1 MYGTTRR
8 PTSAAAE
15 LLWPPFEQAA
25 AASPWFGWGVGAG
38 NAIIPPDSEVARM
51 IGNWAAHNEYLRI
64 SVEGGQLG
72 RALLIGML
80 VLWVA
85 RHTRGLCRTDKVI
98 MRLAFAGFAVQAYT
112 DNVLIATTACVFFA
126 FATAV
131 FRTRGMSHAVG
142 QARDPRRCGAVCFRH
157 AMQDFGSDSLAAR
170 GRGGVGTHHRHR
182 SRAAC
187 VSFWIALYLLSLT
200 LVAYPAAAAGL
211 AFVINSGGAS
221 ISLVDMSSQ
230 KELRRIPVL
239 REPHHL
245 ALSPDGRSLLVGD
258 TVGNEM
264 LFLDPATAAVQKR
277 VPVAD
282 PYQLGFSPNGKFLV
296 VNGLARNQ
304 VDVYDAAD
312 MQLLKRFPTASMPSH
327 LDYAP
332 DSSRVF
338 VSLQGTDSLV
348 AIDLNKLAILWTAKI
363 GKTPAGVLWHDGRV
377 LVADMGTDYVAVV
390 DPADGRVTGRIH
402 TGKGAH
408 NLFLSPDWQDH
419 LGEQPR
425 RRHHDVAR
433 RGDADADPQLRD
445 PRRAGR
451 HRLRARRQAVD
462 HAALGREGGG
472 ARSGDRRVSDDRGRP
487 LAARPVPQPERKRRA
502 ECRGALSHA

>member
-1 MYGTTRR
+1 
-8 PTSAAAE
+8 
-15 LLWPPFEQAA
+15 
-25 AASPWFGWGVGAG
+25 
-38 NAIIPPDSEVARM
+38 
-51 IGNWAAHNEYLRI
+51 
-64 SVEGGQLG
+64 
-72 RALLIGML
+72 
-80 VLWVA
+80 
-85 RHTRGLCRTDKVI
+85 
-98 MRLAFAGFAVQAYT
+98 MRFV
-112 DNVLIATTACVFFA
+112 
-126 FATAV
+126 
-131 FRTRGMSHAVG
+131 
-142 QARDPRRCGAVCFRH
+142 
-157 AMQDFGSDSLAAR
+157 
-170 GRGGVGTHHRHR
+170 
-182 SRAAC
+182 
-187 VSFWIALYLLSLT
+187 WIALYLLSLT

-230 KELRRIPVL
+230 TELRRIPVL

-258 TVGNEM
+258 TVGNEV
-264 LFLDPATAAVQKR
+264 LFLDPATAALQRR
-277 VPVAD
+277 VAVAD

-304 VDVYDAAD
+304 VDVYDAAG

-377 LVADMGTDYVAVV
+377 LIADMGTDYVAVV

-408 NLFLSPDWQDH
+408 NLFLSPDRKIIWVNNRVGGTTTSLDAAT
-419 LGEQPR
+419 LTPIRSYAIPGGPDDIAFAPDGRLWITRRWAAKVAVLDPATGEYQTIE
-425 RRHHDVAR
+425 V
-433 RGDADADPQLRD
+433 
-445 PRRAGR
+445 GR
-451 HRLRARRQAVD
+451 SPHGLFLSPKGT
-462 HAALGREGGG
+462 AA
-472 ARSGDRRVSDDRGRP
+472 SSV
-487 LAARPVPQPERKRRA
+487 AAR
-502 ECRGALSHA
+502 